1 VKGCNKSWAGALGE
15 KIYNL
20 LHFQKFAGAAN
31 PVYNSLLSRGERLN
45 PDVWIYHTMSYIV
58 TPFEVSSQALAAPVK
73 VRFVHLFSAIATRH
87 SDTIDCV
94 FLADGKHVTVSIPC
108 PVLTELREKEHK
120 YLRDQQLADI
130 AALHLRRTLEQ
141 GYDAT
146 EAELILDG
154 AQFRAL
160 GKELGYL

>member
-1 VKGCNKSWAGALGE
+1 MQS
-15 KIYNL
+15 NL
-20 LHFQKFAGAAN
+20 FVGT
-31 PVYNSLLSRGERLN
+31 
-45 PDVWIYHTMSYIV
+45 YHIMSYIV
-58 TPFEVSSQALAAPVK
+58 TPFEVSSLALAQPVK

-94 FLADGKHVTVSIPC
+94 FRVDGKSVTVSIAC
-108 PVLTELREKEHK
+108 PALTELREKEQK
-120 YLRDQQLADI
+120 YLTDQQLADI

-146 EAELILDG
+146 QAELFLD
-154 AQFRAL
+154 AHHLRAL